1 MSELMQKEE
10 IFEPYVQSRVNS
22 IYQAL
27 HNQLSLYCTTPRGC
41 GKTRD
46 SMRLM
51 IYVCYINIPDI
62 QAKEF
67 IQILLD
73 KTGDPYY
80 LASLGLKRSIIGEL
94 WNRGGP

>member
-1 MSELMQKEE
+1 MSKLMQKEE
-10 IFEPYVQSRVNS
+10 IFEPYVQSRVND

-27 HNQLSLYCTTPRGC
+27 HNQLSLYYTTPRRC

-51 IYVCYINIPDI
+51 IYDCYINIPDI
-62 QAKEF
+62 EAKEF

-73 KTGDPYY
+73 KTGDPHY
-80 LASLGLKRSIIGEL
+80 LASLGLKRSIIWEL
-94 WNRGGP
+94 WEQGV